1 MAEFIAA
8 DVITD
13 PDDLAATVDTTGAG
27 SRAAASEIHIDTAN
41 QLIYVA
47 VDPGN
52 NGMTVSGVTLKCLY
66 SFLKERWKNDATL
79 IKFPFPMTPIT
90 DEQFEFTNGWN
101 LDQVDDTGV
110 KGGANVSQTGS
121 RGAYTVDLIR
131 TGGWAVNAGP
141 GTNDTERWFSFIS
154 LGALDSNDQIYYR
167 QINDTTS
174 TPVDIVLTGA
184 ANQAIEFYSDPNGD
198 GSTADGFNYTL
209 FFEAFLR
216 TWGKTY
222 DTANLTDIGAASGT
236 TYQAYRFPLVNST
249 DVKVTDSEAAAAG
262 DDIAIDSLTGDGTTV
277 TVVTEAAHGLETN
290 DLMTIS
296 GATETGF
303 NTGVGGAVITVT
315 NATTFTYAN
324 ATNATENTSPAVAS
338 GTYYNNMTISWAD
351 SGDVTSQTGFNNN
364 PPTSIPTAFFTVEI
378 DADSGSLHT
387 TNPTAEI
394 IYMWIQAQL
403 RKTTDINGNT
413 GVTGV
418 RRGDITPL
426 KLNFVGDDLFTLG
439 QPDVPGV
446 EDYEGVYIN
455 NFATADQNRLHFWG
469 YGSEVN
475 AAAVISTIS
484 RATNV
489 VTVVT
494 SGSHGLTTN
503 DYITISG
510 TTATTNTFNGTFQV
524 TVTNATTFTYSQ
536 TGADESGTVDGSSI
550 VAPAQFVNLTFPFV
564 AILTLNFSQTLVDDT
579 DSIYRVFFTNDDA
592 GDNAGAD
599 FGTASAIIVD
609 DAGGADIAGTIAALS
624 IQKSYAYD
632 ENVQRGA
639 ASAGEDAPI
648 TAVAIGLNTAQ
659 YISATTTIGRNI
671 SNSVTLVAPLERNYD
686 NPA

>member
-41 QLIYVA
+41 LLIYVA
-47 VDPGN
+47 VDVGN

-66 SFLKERWKNDATL
+66 SFLKEQWKNNATL

-101 LDQVDDTGV
+101 LDQVDDTGA
-110 KGGANVSQTGS
+110 KGGAALADTGS

-154 LGALDSNDQIYYR
+154 LGSLDSNDQIYYR
-167 QINDTTS
+167 QVNDTTS
-174 TPVDIVLTGA
+174 APIDIVLTGA
-184 ANQAIEFYSDPNGD
+184 ANQAIEFYSDPNAD
-198 GSTADGFNYTL
+198 GSTADGFNYSL

-216 TWGKTY
+216 TWAKTY
-222 DTANLTDIGAASGT
+222 DTANLTDIGAESGT

-249 DVKVTDSEAAAAG
+249 DVKVTDSEAAASG
-262 DDIAIDSLTGDGTTV
+262 DDIAIDTLAGNGTTV
-277 TVVTEAAHGLETN
+277 TVTTEAAHGLETN
-290 DLMTIS
+290 DLITIS

-303 NTGVGGAVITVT
+303 NTGVGGATITVT
-315 NATTFTYAN
+315 SSTQFTYLN
-324 ATNATENTSPAVAS
+324 ATNTTENTSSAVAA
-338 GTYYNNMTISWAD
+338 GTYYNNMTISWAA

-364 PPTSIPTAFFTVEI
+364 PPTSVPTAFFTVEI

-394 IYMWIQAQL
+394 IYQWMQAQL
-403 RKTTDINGNT
+403 RKTTDINDNT
-413 GVTGV
+413 GVTGI

-475 AAAVISTIS
+475 AAAVISSIS
-484 RATNV
+484 RSTNV

-494 SGSHGLTTN
+494 SGTHGLTSN
-503 DYITISG
+503 DYVTISG
-510 TTATTNTFNGTFQV
+510 TGTTTDSFNGTFQV
-524 TVTNATTFTYSQ
+524 TVTNTTTFTYAQ

-579 DSIYRVFFTNDDA
+579 DAIFRVFFTNDDA
-592 GDNAGAD
+592 GDNSGAD
-599 FGTASAIIVD
+599 YGTASAIIVD
-609 DAGGADIAGTIAALS
+609 DAGGVDMAGSIVALS
-624 IQKSYAYD
+624 LQKSYAYD

-659 YISATTTIGRNI
+659 YISAEATIQRSI
-671 SNSVTLVAPLERNYD
+671 SNSITLIAPLERNYD